1 MKTNSASRTHR
12 EQFSKAAESH
22 LRALIDSTSDV
33 IWSVDLDYRLVT
45 FNKAFADSVQLNWG
59 VRVQPGMAPSGTLP
73 AEAAGNWISLY
84 KRTLAEGPTTTLV
97 ETYDG
102 RCIDVTLS
110 PIFEADKIAGI
121 SVIGKNITGQKR
133 AEDRLRASEMR
144 FRTLTEQAP
153 SPIGISRNGTVLYV
167 NRRFAKMFA
176 LADPQDAVGK
186 PITAFWSP
194 GWAQIAEEWS
204 RRHSSGAPVA
214 DELEGVAQRADGTRF
229 SVHVAMTRV
238 ELPDGSAN
246 VAFFTD
252 ISRSTA
258 NEAALR
264 ESEARFRS
272 YFELPLVGMATTSV
286 DKKFIDIN
294 DRFCEILGYERE
306 ELMGLDWAQITHP
319 DDLKA
324 NRHLIARI
332 LSGEIDRYS
341 LDKRFIRKDGTLV
354 WTTIS
359 VGCVRKPSGIVDYVC
374 TVIQD
379 ISDRKAAANE
389 LDSGSA
395 NCLDG

>member
-1 MKTNSASRTHR
+1 MKANSASRSHR
-12 EQFSKAAESH
+12 EHFSKAAESH

-33 IWSVDLDYRLVT
+33 IWSVDLDYCLVT

-59 VRVQPGMAPSGTLP
+59 VRIQHGMAFPGALP
-73 AEAAGNWISLY
+73 ADAVGNWTSLY
-84 KRTLAEGPTTTLV
+84 EYTLAEGPTTTLV
-97 ETYDG
+97 ETHDG
-102 RCIDVTLS
+102 RCIHVTLS
-110 PIFEADKIAGI
+110 PVFEANKIAGI
-121 SVIGKNITGQKR
+121 SVIGKDITEQKR
-133 AEDRLRASEMR
+133 AEDRLHASEMR
-144 FRTLTEQAP
+144 FRTLIEQAP
-153 SPIGISRNGTVLYV
+153 SPIGISRDGTVLYV
-167 NRRFAKMFA
+167 NSRFAKMFA
-176 LADPQDAVGK
+176 LAGPGDAVGK
-186 PITAFWSP
+186 SVTAFWSP
-194 GWAQIAEEWS
+194 GWAQMAEEWS
-204 RRHSSGAPVA
+204 RRHSSGAA
-214 DELEGVAQRADGTRF
+214 ATDELEGVAQRADGTRF

-264 ESEARFRS
+264 KSEARFRS

-286 DKKFIDIN
+286 DKKFMDVN

-324 NRHLIARI
+324 NRHLTAGI

-354 WTTIS
+354 WATIS
-359 VGCVRKPSGIVDYVC
+359 VGCVRKPSGTVDYIC
-374 TVIQD
+374 TVVQD
-379 ISDRKAAANE
+379 ISDRKAKANG
-389 LDSGSA
+389 LDSRGA
-395 NCLDG
+395 DCLA